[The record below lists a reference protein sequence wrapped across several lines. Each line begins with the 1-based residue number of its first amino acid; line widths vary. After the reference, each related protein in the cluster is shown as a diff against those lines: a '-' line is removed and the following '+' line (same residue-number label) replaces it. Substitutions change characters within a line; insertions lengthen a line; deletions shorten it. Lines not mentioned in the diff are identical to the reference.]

1 MIVSQAHLTIGVN
14 QVSIA
19 QDDLGG
25 IYCFKH
31 GLNNSEWDYFETLDS
46 ATDFIF
52 SNIPDFKY
60 VLTER
65 NNNQ

>member
-1 MIVSQAHLTIGVN
+1 MIVSQAQLNIGDH

-31 GLNNSEWDYFETLDS
+31 TATVSDWDYFPDLDS

-52 SNIPDFKY
+52 SRIPNFKY
-60 VLTER
+60 VLTQK
-65 NNNQ
+65 N

>member
-1 MIVSQAHLTIGVN
+1 MILSQAQLTIGRN

-31 GLNNSEWDYFETLDS
+31 DRSKSEWEYFDNLES

-60 VLTER
+60 QLSER
-65 NNNQ
+65 KSD